1 MSIWDILKFKSK
13 KNEVIEEITEEEPA
27 DLRAGDR
34 EIMYRDSRVYYPSGG
49 SEPCIINDV
58 SETGLRISCQGAKNF
73 PERIRI
79 QYAGKRRQCDV
90 IWRDGIVAGLAFV
103 EGEGLR
109 EHAPIQDQDLQQD
122 EVSVD
127 TPFAEDPLK

>member
-13 KNEVIEEITEEEPA
+13 KNEVIEEIAAEEPA
-27 DLRAGDR
+27 ELRSDDR
-34 EIMYRDSRVYYPSGG
+34 ETMYRDSRVYYPSGG

-73 PERIRI
+73 PEKIRI

-90 IWRDGIVAGLAFV
+90 VWRDGIVAGLAFI
-103 EGEGLR
+103 EGDGLY
-109 EHAPIQDQDLQQD
+109 ETSPSHDIDLQQD

-127 TPFAEDPLK
+127 TPFTEDPLK